1 MELSL
6 ILVKVGYDENVQRPT
21 SALYVTYVHVNT
33 CSSNKFKY
41 TLYR

>member
-6 ILVKVGYDENVQRPT
+6 ILVKVGYDENVQRLT
-21 SALYVTYVHVNT
+21 SALYVTYVHVN
-33 CSSNKFKY
+33 SSNKFKY

>member
-6 ILVKVGYDENVQRPT
+6 ILVKVGYDENVQRLT
-21 SALYVTYVHVNT
+21 SALYVTYVHY
-33 CSSNKFKY
+33 SSNKFKY